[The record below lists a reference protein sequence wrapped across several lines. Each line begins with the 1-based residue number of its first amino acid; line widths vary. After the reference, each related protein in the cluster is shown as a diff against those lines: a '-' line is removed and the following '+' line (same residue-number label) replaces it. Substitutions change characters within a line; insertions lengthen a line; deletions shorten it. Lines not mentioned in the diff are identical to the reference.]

1 MESYDLSPF
10 VSSFLHFAVFSRF
23 VVWSTYQY
31 FTPLYWWILFR
42 CLSKTHFI
50 HSPVDEH
57 LSISIF
63 GYYEWCC
70 YEHSCVIFMWTCVSS
85 SLGYTSRTGIV
96 ELCGKWMLIFWGIA
110 KLYSKATA
118 SFYIPATSLQPCQ
131 HLLLSFF
138 FLVLVISVVL
148 KWCLI
153 VVLIC
158 ISPLTNDLSISL
170 CAFQ

>member
-10 VSSFLHFAVFSRF
+10 MSSFLHFAVFSRF
-23 VVWSTYQY
+23 
-31 FTPLYWWILFR
+31 TPLYWWILFH
-42 CLSKTHFI
+42 CLSKPHFI

-70 YEHSCVIFMWTCVSS
+70 YEHSCVIFMWTCVSN
-85 SLGYTSRTGIV
+85 SLGYTPRTGIV
-96 ELCGKWMLIFWGIA
+96 ELCGKWTLIFWGIA

-138 FLVLVISVVL
+138 FLILVISVVL
-148 KWCLI
+148 KWWLI

-158 ISPLTNDLSISL
+158 ISLLTNDMSISS
-170 CAFQ
+170 CAFW